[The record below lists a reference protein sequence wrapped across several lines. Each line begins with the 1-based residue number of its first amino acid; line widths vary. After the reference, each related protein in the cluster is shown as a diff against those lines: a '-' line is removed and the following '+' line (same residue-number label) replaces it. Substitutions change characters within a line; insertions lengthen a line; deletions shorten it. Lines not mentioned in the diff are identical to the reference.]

1 MSRIDSGVAPITIAQ
16 AMLEIYK
23 EMNMN
28 SLRKK
33 ARVLHTRFIFL
44 FRVNT
49 LFVLLL
55 IVGAAQA
62 GIPKGGEYSLPAG
75 RVAAVSGESTFV
87 TAPNYRNHDMIFEN
101 QKFSIQG
108 IENPLPGKRV
118 VAVSGG
124 TAVVGAPDA
133 NHGEGAVYVLTL
145 NGTAWVQQATL
156 SVQSAIKTG
165 QFGASVAID
174 KDTIVVGSPYGE
186 DHYGRA
192 YVFKREGS
200 VWHQQVEL
208 KARDT
213 GAYDEFGG
221 AVGISDNMIVVAA
234 QAHEKGVAYVFTRK
248 NNTWSE
254 HAKLKASIPALSF
267 GFAVAIDGNSIAVGE
282 PFLEKAGGDS
292 GAGAVYVFIRN
303 GSSWNEQARL
313 VVKSNMGPMS
323 VYNSLGFSVA
333 LSGNTLVAGDSLNGA
348 AYVFERRGDV
358 WKEPVILSDLNSKS
372 DPNSSTAVAITGDI
386 IVVSENAATATG
398 HGPVADVFTR
408 NMGIWSYQTSMETT
422 NLEPPVSMAISGNT
436 VIFGAVNPGK
446 DTENSI
452 IFETVNPDN
461 NTESTDLAYIFNLAC
476 DTTFTLP
483 NNQWRQVSLPCNPG
497 GNETVAKVFGDDG
510 LGQFGVDWGVFAYDL
525 ATNGYINLD
534 LDTVLEQGEGYWIIQ
549 VTGTDRVLD
558 MPKNSTPT
566 TSFFFPPCLGDIKG
580 IGKGQGCFV
589 ISLEVQ
595 QAYASPWRMI
605 GYPFASTGLFDD
617 GLELQGVNLQ
627 TAESLGIAWDRLW
640 TYNGTRY
647 EVVRRG
653 GHLEPW
659 TSYWLALKRRYYGR
673 WSGGLFVYDMEHS
686 SF

>member
-1 MSRIDSGVAPITIAQ
+1 MS
-16 AMLEIYK
+16 EIYK

-55 IVGAAQA
+55 IVSAAQA
-62 GIPKGGEYSLPAG
+62 DIPKGGGYSLPAD
-75 RVAAVSGESTFV
+75 RVATASEEFTFV
-87 TAPNYRNHDMIFEN
+87 TVPSLRDHNMIFEN

-108 IENPLPGKRV
+108 VENPLPGKRV

-124 TAVVGAPDA
+124 TAVIGVPDA
-133 NHGEGAVYVLTL
+133 NHGEGSVYVLIL

-213 GAYDEFGG
+213 SAYDEFGG
-221 AVGISDNMIVVAA
+221 AVGISDNTMVVAA
-234 QAHEKGVAYVFTRK
+234 QAHEEGVAYVFTRK
-248 NNTWSE
+248 NKTWSE
-254 HAKLKASIPALSF
+254 QVKLKASIPARSF
-267 GFAVAIDGNSIAVGE
+267 GFAVAIDGNSIVVGE
-282 PFLEKAGGDS
+282 PFLERAGGDS
-292 GAGAVYVFIRN
+292 GAGAVYIFIRS

-313 VVKSNMGPMS
+313 VVNHNMGPMS
-323 VYNSLGFSVA
+323 VYNGLGFSVA
-333 LSGNTLVAGDSLNGA
+333 LSGNTLVAGDSLSRA

-358 WKEPVILSDLNSKS
+358 WKEPVILSGLDSKS
-372 DPNSSTAVAITGDI
+372 DPNSSTAVAVVDDV

-422 NLEPPVSMAISGNT
+422 NLEPPASIAISGNT
-436 VIFGAVNPGK
+436 VIFGAVNPSK

-452 IFETVNPDN
+452 IFGAVNPDN
-461 NTESTDLAYIFNLAC
+461 NAESTDLAYIFNLAC
-476 DTTFTLP
+476 DATFTLP
-483 NNQWRQVSLPCNPG
+483 NNQWRQVSLPCNPD
-497 GNETVAKVFGDDG
+497 GNKTVAKVFGDDG

-534 LDTVLEQGEGYWIIQ
+534 FDTALEQGKGYWIIQ
-549 VTGTDRVLD
+549 ITGVDRVLD

-566 TSFFFPPCLGDIKG
+566 PSEFFPPCIGSARGGLGE
-580 IGKGQGCFV
+580 QGCFIIGV
-589 ISLEVQ
+589 EAP
-595 QAYASPWRMI
+595 QAYSSPWRMI
-605 GYPFASTGLFDD
+605 GYPFASIGLFNE
-617 GLELQGVNLQ
+617 LELQGVNLQ
-627 TAESLGIAWDRLW
+627 TAESRGIAWDRLW
-640 TYNGTRY
+640 TYDGTRY
-647 EVVRRG
+647 KVVKSG
-653 GHLEPW
+653 GYLEPW
-659 TSYWLALKRRYYGR
+659 TSYWLALIRRYDDN
-673 WSGGLFVYDMEHS
+673 WFGGLFVYDTEHR